1 MREFIRNPKFKSPY
15 FWLSIIALIFS
26 AAGIDFN
33 ALTNW
38 NLFFE
43 ALLSILNNPVSIV
56 AVLTA
61 LIGIYNNNDTKGIDS
76 IKPKQKEID
85 DDDAGK

>member
-1 MREFIRNPKFKSPY
+1 MRDFLNNPKFKSPY
-15 FWLSIIALIFS
+15 FWLSIVALIFS

-33 ALTNW
+33 ALTSW
-38 NLFFE
+38 SLFFE

-56 AVLTA
+56 AVCTA

-76 IKPKQKEID
+76 IKPKHEEAD
-85 DDDAGK
+85 DDNGE